1 MDQRDVYSNPK
12 CIRPIMLFTNQPKN
26 SKALEEMIKLHHTH
40 ELSPK
45 QCSSFL
51 VQVIDAPLP
60 LVWSLVR
67 KFDKPQCYKNF
78 ISSCTLISGEG
89 GVGSIREVNLV
100 SGFPGKKSIE
110 RLDILDDDMHV
121 SVFSVVDGD
130 HSFSNF
136 KSIMTLHEDKVEEDH
151 EEKEDH
157 DIIGNYYKTVV
168 IHSYVVDIPEIS
180 CRDDTCEVTDNI
192 LRWNLR
198 SLAWVAENMDTND
211 QVSSLDLNEKEITC

>member
-1 MDQRDVYSNPK
+1 
-12 CIRPIMLFTNQPKN
+12 MLCTNQPKD

-40 ELSPK
+40 ELSPR

-121 SVFSVVDGD
+121 SVFSIVDAD
-130 HSFSNF
+130 HSFLNF
-136 KSIMTLHEDKVEEDH
+136 KSTITLHEDKQEDH
-151 EEKEDH
+151 QEKEDM
-157 DIIGNYYKTVV
+157 IGNYWKTVA
-168 IHSYVVDIPEIS
+168 IQSYVVDIPEIS

-198 SLAWVAENMDTND
+198 SLAWVAENINTTD
-211 QVSSLDLNEKEITC
+211 QVSSLDLNKKEIAC